1 MRWMVDDDQAWRP
14 GRATR
19 RSVLAGLSGL
29 AALAGQAARA
39 HEPEPFVLPPEF
51 LPTLVR
57 VAPDLAADTIH
68 ILPDDFRLY
77 WTLGDGEAIR
87 FAVGVGRP
95 GLYHD
100 GVFTVGDKREWPSWR
115 PTPAMIERDPGAYAK
130 WADGMPGGPDNP
142 LGARALYLFDD
153 EGRDTLLRIH
163 GTNDPR
169 TIGTAV
175 SNGCARLTNEH
186 IIQLYE
192 LVPLGATA
200 ILHPQASADAHAT
213 G

>member
-1 MRWMVDDDQAWRP
+1 VDGDEARRP
-14 GRATR
+14 RRATR
-19 RSVLAGLSGL
+19 RSVLYGL
-29 AALAGQAARA
+29 AASCAFAARTTQA
-39 HEPEPFVLPPEF
+39 HEAEAFVLPPEF
-51 LPTLVR
+51 EPALVR
-57 VAPDLAADTIH
+57 VDPNLAAGTIH
-68 ILPDDFRLY
+68 VLPDAFRLY
-77 WTLGDGEAIR
+77 WTLGGGEAIR

-100 GVFTVGDKREWPSWR
+100 GVFKVGDKREWPSWR
-115 PTPAMIERDPGAYAK
+115 PTPAMIQRDPEAYAK

-142 LGARALYLFDD
+142 LGARALYLFDAA
-153 EGRDTLLRIH
+153 GRDTYLRIH

-186 IIQLYE
+186 IVQLYD
-192 LVPLGATA
+192 LVPLGATVV
-200 ILHPQASADAHAT
+200 LHPQSPILADAT

>member
-1 MRWMVDDDQAWRP
+1 MRWMVDDEQAWRL
-14 GRATR
+14 GRASR
-19 RSVLAGLSGL
+19 RGVLGGL
-29 AALAGQAARA
+29 AALGALASRPAWA
-39 HEPEPFVLPPEF
+39 HEAEPVVLPPEF
-51 LPTLVR
+51 EPTLVR
-57 VAPDLAADTIH
+57 VDPNLAGGTIH
-68 ILPDDFRLY
+68 VLPDAFRLY
-77 WTLGDGEAIR
+77 WTLGGGEAIR

-115 PTPAMIERDPGAYAK
+115 PTPAMIERDPEAYAK

-142 LGARALYLFDD
+142 LGARALYLFDAA
-153 EGRDTLLRIH
+153 GRDTYLRIH

-186 IIQLYE
+186 IVELYD
-192 LVPLGATA
+192 LVPLGATVM
-200 ILHPQASADAHAT
+200 LHPQAPVLADAT

>member
-1 MRWMVDDDQAWRP
+1 MDGDEVRRP
-14 GRATR
+14 WRATR
-19 RSVLAGLSGL
+19 RSVLRGFAASC
-29 AALAGQAARA
+29 ALAGGRAQA
-39 HEPEPFVLPPEF
+39 HEAEPFVLPPEF
-51 LPTLVR
+51 EPTLVR
-57 VAPDLAADTIH
+57 VHPNLAAGTIH
-68 ILPDDFRLY
+68 VLPDAFRLY
-77 WTLGDGEAIR
+77 WTLGGGEAIR

-95 GLYHD
+95 GLYHE
-100 GVFTVGDKREWPSWR
+100 GVFTVGDKREWPTWR
-115 PTPAMIERDPGAYAK
+115 PTPAMIERDPEAYAK

-142 LGARALYLFDD
+142 LGARALYLFDAG
-153 EGRDTLLRIH
+153 GRDTYLRIH

-186 IIQLYE
+186 IVRFYD

-200 ILHPQASADAHAT
+200 MLHPQAPILADAT